1 MAFSLDP
8 VDYYRRMS
16 GLGTDK
22 SPGGM
27 GPKFESGMAR
37 GYGKEFGGG
46 AGSSE
51 LFDLSGGNDAGMDM
65 SGTQSIMG
73 SVGANNSMETQL
85 GASALGAIGNIGA
98 AKIQAEAQQDALEA
112 QKKIA
117 DKNRSASTRNSIIG
131 FVGGLAAK
139 GVAAAI

>member
-1 MAFSLDP
+1 
-8 VDYYRRMS
+8 
-16 GLGTDK
+16 
-22 SPGGM
+22 
-27 GPKFESGMAR
+27 
-37 GYGKEFGGG
+37 
-46 AGSSE
+46 
-51 LFDLSGGNDAGMDM
+51 GN
-65 SGTQSIMG
+65 
-73 SVGANNSMETQL
+73 L
-85 GASALGAIGNIGA
+85 GA